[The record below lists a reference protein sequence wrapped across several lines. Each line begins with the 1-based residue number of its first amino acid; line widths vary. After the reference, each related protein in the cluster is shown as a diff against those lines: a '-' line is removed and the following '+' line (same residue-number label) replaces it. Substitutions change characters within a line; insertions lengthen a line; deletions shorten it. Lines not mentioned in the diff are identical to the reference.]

1 MRSLSSRI
9 NEHPPGS
16 RQPSGPQD
24 RLLDGSAVCRHPIVV
39 AGGRFDCEI
48 EYVVRDPLETCQA
61 PLLSPEATA
70 FIAPV
75 CARFDVGLE
84 VLVELSG
91 PTGGRP
97 RLLSHRSFL
106 DQAFA
111 SSATIATRR
120 RIVAFSEELS
130 EPVLPFVIHPMHN
143 ASARKT
149 VWDATGNNAGN
160 KLWILGALELLD
172 AESTIVRHPSA
183 VLQADCCRPV
193 AFLMPMANLLRPY
206 TRGQQAHILIGKD
219 RRLTSNYQRLAQ
231 RLNVPTIILGIG
243 VQVELTVNAT
253 NLVLLKEQEEMLK
266 VVGSRSRK
274 GVANIAVRGDV
285 SLRTCLNSGLSS
297 CVSLG
302 CPSLM
307 LSPDTALGSVL
318 HAKWAELRKRLLGAR
333 SAWHLRIV
341 FGMPATWSE
350 QLARL
355 FVSVG
360 RECPHFLIVLQQES
374 DVNGVQRLREM
385 GLPVRDEQ
393 VRLFATVPPWIATL
407 AQFDLVIS
415 ARIHGSLAATAASVP
430 AVAVATDLRINE
442 LASRMQIPTVQ
453 ATHLGP
459 NLDLPT
465 FIQRYVRFD
474 GHAFDDNRAAI
485 AERYVSTLGALG
497 LPASQRVVRIAAA
510 RSEPSSGF

>member
-1 MRSLSSRI
+1 M
-9 NEHPPGS
+9 
-16 RQPSGPQD
+16 
-24 RLLDGSAVCRHPIVV
+24 CRHPIVV
-39 AGGRFDCEI
+39 AGGRFDCET
-48 EYVVRDPLETCQA
+48 EYVVRHPLETCPA
-61 PLLSPEATA
+61 LLLSPEATA

-84 VLVELSG
+84 VLVELGG

-120 RIVAFSEELS
+120 QIVAFSEELS
-130 EPVLPFVIHPMHN
+130 EPVLPFVINAMQN
-143 ASARKT
+143 ASGRKA
-149 VWDATGNNAGN
+149 VWEATGNNAGN
-160 KLWILGALELLD
+160 KVWILGALGLLD
-172 AESTIVRHPSA
+172 AESTIVRHPLA
-183 VLQADCCRPV
+183 ALQAGCCRPV
-193 AFLMPMANLLRPY
+193 AFLMPVANLLRPF
-206 TRGQQAHILIGKD
+206 TRGQQAHILRGKD
-219 RRLTSNYQRLAQ
+219 WRLTASYRRLVQQLK
-231 RLNVPTIILGIG
+231 VPTIILGIG
-243 VQVELTVNAT
+243 VQVGLLENAT
-253 NLVLLKEQEEMLK
+253 NLVLLKEQEDLLQE
-266 VVGSRSRK
+266 VGSRSRK

-285 SLRTCLNSGLSS
+285 SLRTCLNSGVRS

-318 HAKWAELRKRLLGAR
+318 HAKWAGLRKRLLGAR

-355 FVSVG
+355 FVAVG

-374 DVNGVQRLREM
+374 DVNGVQQLREM

-393 VRLFATVPPWIATL
+393 VRLFPTVSQWIATL
-407 AQFDLVIS
+407 AHFDLVIS

-430 AVAVATDLRINE
+430 AVAVATDMRIDE
-442 LASRMQIPTVQ
+442 LASRMQIPTVK
-453 ATHLGP
+453 ATHLRP

-474 GHAFDDNRAAI
+474 GRAFDDNRAAI
-485 AERYVSTLGALG
+485 AERYVGILGALG
-497 LPASQRVVRIAAA
+497 LPASQRVVRIAFA
-510 RSEPSSGF
+510 RSESSSEGVPTPSDSNIMKFGS